1 MWGLWRSLGCFFSSF
16 FTNIFF
22 MEVEQGKIVQ
32 QSFLQWRLN
41 KGRCGVCGDPWDAPG
56 PRSQEGGG
64 TYGRGVIVRRSS
76 LLCDCSQLFSYIKVL
91 FLRCDCSQLFSYS
104 NVSSPVVI
112 VRVAVTCCY
121 RYSIGQRISVA
132 ADITANHKGYFEFR
146 LCPHNTPKVTKE
158 PKSNKSNKM

>member
-22 MEVEQGKIVQ
+22 VEVEQGKIVQ

-64 TYGRGVIVRRSS
+64 TFGRGVIVRRSS
-76 LLCDCSQLFSYIKVL
+76 
-91 FLRCDCSQLFSYS
+91 LRCDCSQLFSYS

-146 LCPHNTPKVTKE
+146 LCPHNNPKVTKE